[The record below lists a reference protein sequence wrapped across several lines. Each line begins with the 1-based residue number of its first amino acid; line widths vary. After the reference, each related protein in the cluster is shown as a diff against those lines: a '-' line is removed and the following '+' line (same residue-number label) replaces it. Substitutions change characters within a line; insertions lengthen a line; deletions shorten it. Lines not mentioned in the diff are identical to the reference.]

1 MGKNKFDSV
10 MGLVLG
16 SIILF
21 PFNNKPVLIVLFLCY
36 ALFLFIKRKEQI
48 SGIALKKAGLI
59 SVLFVPFIVS
69 IFYSYNVE
77 RGITYLIRS
86 LPLLLI
92 PLSFALLQAENKRA
106 IIRSFVPAFVVT
118 NALYIVLML
127 LYILQLGYLRSDH
140 DLYYYYSFITYEFY
154 NIGDH
159 PIYLSVQFAMA
170 LFLLIQNK
178 FFNKIQKTVLFLVL
192 FFGLFFL
199 ARKGVILSFIIILPL
214 YLSTL
219 TKSKKVLIGSFS
231 VVIMGFLTFM
241 FVPEIKNR
249 YAELW
254 SKDGYVKNEVTSTGI
269 RLVLWENSL
278 ELIKESPVFGYGIGD
293 NQELF
298 ALQMESKGYF
308 ILAQKKTNCHNQY
321 LQFLLSIG
329 VVGLSFFVLSIL
341 WLFSFFYKNKS
352 HLGLS
357 LVSFFLM
364 VFVSESFLERQN
376 GIITYALFV
385 SLLVFCV
392 EDFSKERR

>member
-341 WLFSFFYKNKS
+341 WFFFFFNP
-352 HLGLS
+352 
-357 LVSFFLM
+357 LVIFVFL
-364 VFVSESFLERQN
+364 
-376 GIITYALFV
+376 
-385 SLLVFCV
+385 
-392 EDFSKERR
+392 

>member
-16 SIILF
+16 SIILI
-21 PFNNKPVLIVLFLCY
+21 PFNSKPVLILLFLCY
-36 ALFLFIKRKEQI
+36 ALFFFVKRKEQF
-48 SGIALKKAGLI
+48 SFTALKRAGLI
-59 SVLFVPFIVS
+59 SVVFVPFIVS
-69 IFYSYNVE
+69 IFYSFNVE
-77 RGITYLIRS
+77 RAITYLIRS
-86 LPLLLI
+86 LPLLII
-92 PLSFALLQAENKRA
+92 PLSFTFLQSENKRA

-118 NALYIVLML
+118 NALYILLML
-127 LYILQLGYLRSDH
+127 LYILQLGYLRSEH

-170 LFLLIQNK
+170 LFLLIPNN
-178 FFNKIQKTVLFLVL
+178 FFNKIQKTILFLVL

-199 ARKGVILSFIIILPL
+199 ARKGVILSFIIILPI
-214 YLSTL
+214 YLGTII
-219 TKSKKVLIGSFS
+219 KSKAVLIGSFL
-231 VVIMGFLTFM
+231 VVVMGFIAFM

-254 SKDGYVKNEVTSTGI
+254 SKEGYVKNEVTSTGI

-298 ALQMESKGYF
+298 ALQMESKGYH
-308 ILAQKKTNCHNQY
+308 ILAYKKTNCHNQY

-329 VVGLSFFVLSIL
+329 LVGLSFFVLSIL
-341 WLFSFFYKNKS
+341 WLFSFFYKNKV

-376 GIITYALFV
+376 GIITYALFI
-385 SLLVFCV
+385 SLMVFCV

>member
-178 FFNKIQKTVLFLVL
+178 FFNKIKH
-192 FFGLFFL
+192 
-199 ARKGVILSFIIILPL
+199 I
-214 YLSTL
+214 
-219 TKSKKVLIGSFS
+219 
-231 VVIMGFLTFM
+231 
-241 FVPEIKNR
+241 
-249 YAELW
+249 
-254 SKDGYVKNEVTSTGI
+254 
-269 RLVLWENSL
+269 
-278 ELIKESPVFGYGIGD
+278 
-293 NQELF
+293 
-298 ALQMESKGYF
+298 
-308 ILAQKKTNCHNQY
+308 
-321 LQFLLSIG
+321 
-329 VVGLSFFVLSIL
+329 
-341 WLFSFFYKNKS
+341 
-352 HLGLS
+352 
-357 LVSFFLM
+357 
-364 VFVSESFLERQN
+364 
-376 GIITYALFV
+376 
-385 SLLVFCV
+385 
-392 EDFSKERR
+392 

>member
-16 SIILF
+16 SIILV
-21 PFNNKPVLIVLFLCY
+21 PFNCKPVLIALFLCY
-36 ALFLFIKRKEQI
+36 ALFFFIKRKEKFSITAQ
-48 SGIALKKAGLI
+48 KETGLI
-59 SVLFVPFIVS
+59 CMLFVPFIVS

-77 RGITYLIRS
+77 RGITYLIRC
-86 LPLLLI
+86 LPLLII
-92 PLSFALLQAENKRA
+92 PLSFAFLQPENKRA

-127 LYILQLGYLRSDH
+127 LYILQLGYLRSEH
-140 DLYYYYSFITYEFY
+140 NLYYYYSFITYEFY

-170 LFLLIQNK
+170 LFLLIQNN
-178 FFNKIQKTVLFLVL
+178 FFNKIKKAILFVVL

-214 YLSTL
+214 YLSTIV
-219 TKSKKVLIGSFS
+219 KSKRVLIGSLL
-231 VVIMGFLTFM
+231 VVIVSFLAFM

-254 SKDGYVKNEVTSTGI
+254 SKEGYVKNEVTSTGI

-329 VVGLSFFVLSIL
+329 VIGLSFFVLSIL
-341 WLFSFFYKNKS
+341 WLFSFFYMNKAY
-352 HLGLS
+352 LGLAVV
-357 LVSFFLM
+357 LFFLM

-376 GIITYALFV
+376 GIITYALFI

-392 EDFSKERR
+392 EDFIKERR

>member
-341 WLFSFFYKNKS
+341 WLFSFFYKNKAY
-352 HLGLS
+352 LGIA